1 MRKMFFYLA
10 CSGLGGAY
18 DVAYDYDSQ
27 YRLIEAQSGS
37 GNFPYHFLA
46 NYSLAGRLGHSFCS
60 NTTVA
65 DIDASYGYD
74 NHRWTHQPRVVY
86 DGVTKY
92 LLFLPGFHRLV
103 TRLR

>member
-1 MRKMFFYLA
+1 MIYYPPLYRDKVRRSHA
-10 CSGLGGAY
+10 GAFQY
-18 DVAYDYDSQ
+18 DF
-27 YRLIEAQSGS
+27 R
-37 GNFPYHFLA
+37 A
-46 NYSLAGRLGHSFCS
+46 NYSLAGQLGHSSCS
-60 NTTVA
+60 NTGVM
-65 DIDASYGYD
+65 DVDMIYGYD